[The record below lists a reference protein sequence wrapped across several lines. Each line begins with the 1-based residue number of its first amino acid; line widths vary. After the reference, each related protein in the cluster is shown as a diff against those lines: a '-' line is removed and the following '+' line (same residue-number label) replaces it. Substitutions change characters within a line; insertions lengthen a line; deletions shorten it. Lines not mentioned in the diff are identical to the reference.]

1 MHKLSKTTAERDI
14 LDKISL
20 KITSGNSLEDII
32 DSIFPDLKQIIPC
45 NRLDIALTEEEGR
58 RIVIRHAKADYIPL
72 HCTAGYATD
81 LSGIFYLDAIAT
93 QASVIYNLPPEVR
106 ENDNSELPD
115 LLMAEG
121 ISACAVIPVL
131 SGTTLIGVLSCSY
144 RGGNPYTE
152 RLLLLLEEIAR
163 LLRHALEKT
172 SQSDQIEKHYQAYKE
187 MLGFVAHE
195 LKSPLSSIIT
205 LTRTLSEGYFGKID
219 EQQRKI
225 LHRIINKVE
234 YLDAMSNQ
242 YLNLSRFERN
252 MLELRPRLVDFVED
266 VIEPV
271 IELLMPQI
279 DERSV
284 KLERDYESSVFPV
297 RCDPDL
303 VKIVVLNLLSNG
315 IKYGNKNGI
324 LRISIEKQFKKFSI
338 SVWNEG
344 PGFSDAEKHRLFKK
358 FSRLAAKELIERK
371 GSGIGLYVSWKI
383 IQLHGGRIFAESEQG
398 SWARFAVQLPQH
410 LDLCIVG

>member
-1 MHKLSKTTAERDI
+1 MHKLSITTAERDI

-20 KITSGNSLEDII
+20 EITSGNSLEDII
-32 DSIFPDLKQIIPC
+32 DSIFPDVGQIIPC
-45 NRLDIALTEEEGR
+45 NRMDIALTEEDGR
-58 RIVIRHAKADYIPL
+58 RIVIRHVKADYGPL
-72 HCTAGYATD
+72 HCTPGYATD
-81 LSGIFYLDAIAT
+81 ISGIFYRDAIVAK
-93 QASVIYNLPPEVR
+93 APAIYNLPPELR
-106 ENDNSELPD
+106 DGDDTELSD

-131 SGTTLIGVLSCSY
+131 SRTTLIGVLSFSY
-144 RGGNPYTE
+144 RGGNPYTG
-152 RLLLLLEEIAR
+152 RLLLLIEEIAR
-163 LLRHALEKT
+163 LLQHTIEKT

-205 LTRTLSEGYFGKID
+205 LTQTLSEGYFGKID
-219 EQQRKI
+219 EQQRTI
-225 LHRIINKVE
+225 LHRIIKKAE
-234 YLDAMSNQ
+234 YLEAMSNQ
-242 YLNLSRFERN
+242 YLNLSRFEGN
-252 MLELRPRLVDFVED
+252 MMEPRPRLVDFVDD
-266 VIEPV
+266 VIEPT

-284 KLERDYESSVFPV
+284 ILERDYVSTIFPV
-297 RCDPDL
+297 LCDPDL
-303 VKIVVLNLLSNG
+303 LKIVVLNLLSNA
-315 IKYGNKNGI
+315 IKYGNKKGI
-324 LRISIEKQFKKFSI
+324 LRISIEKQFKKFSV

-383 IQLHGGRIFAESEQG
+383 IQLHGGRIFAESDQG
-398 SWARFAVQLPQH
+398 SWARFTFELPQH
-410 LDLCIVG
+410 MDFRIAE

>member
-1 MHKLSKTTAERDI
+1 LHKLSITTAERDI

-20 KITSGNSLEDII
+20 VINSGNSLEDII
-32 DSIFPDLKQIIPC
+32 DSIFPDIRKIIPC
-45 NRLDIALTEEEGR
+45 DRIDIALIEEDGQ
-58 RIVIRHAKADYIPL
+58 RIVIRNAKADYSPL
-72 HCTAGYATD
+72 QCTPGYATD
-81 LSGIFYLDAIAT
+81 LSGIFYHEAIVT
-93 QASVIYNLPPEVR
+93 QTPAVYNLPPEER
-106 ENDNSELPD
+106 ERYDSELPD

-131 SGTTLIGVLSCSY
+131 SRTTLIGALSFSF
-144 RGGNPYTE
+144 RDGNPYTE

-163 LLRHALEKT
+163 LLRHTLEKT

-205 LTRTLSEGYFGKID
+205 LTQTLSEGYFGKID

-225 LHRIINKVE
+225 LHRIIKKAE
-234 YLDAMSNQ
+234 YLEAMSTQ
-242 YLNLSRFERN
+242 YLNLSRFEGN

-266 VIEPV
+266 VIEPI
-271 IELLMPQI
+271 IELLLPQI
-279 DERSV
+279 DERSIL
-284 KLERDYESSVFPV
+284 LERDYENTIFPV
-297 RCDPDL
+297 LCDPDL
-303 VKIVVLNLLSNG
+303 LKIVVLNLLSNA
-315 IKYGNKNGI
+315 IKYGNKKGI
-324 LRISIEKQFKKFSI
+324 LRISIKKQFKKFSV

-344 PGFSDAEKHRLFKK
+344 PGFSDDEKHRLFKK

-398 SWARFAVQLPQH
+398 SWARFTFELPQH
-410 LDLCIVG
+410 MDFRIAE